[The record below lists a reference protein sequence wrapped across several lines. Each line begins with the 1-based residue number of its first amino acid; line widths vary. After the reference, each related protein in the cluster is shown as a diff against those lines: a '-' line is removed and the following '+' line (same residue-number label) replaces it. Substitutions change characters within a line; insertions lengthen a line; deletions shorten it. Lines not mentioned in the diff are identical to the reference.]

1 MNISSNFDSGNII
14 VQKEDGHGSFW
25 LNIRKDTQSDHFQW
39 FHFRLNGARG
49 VECQLVITNA
59 SEASYP
65 EGWEDYDV
73 RASYD
78 RENWFSVPTT
88 YEEGKLIWHFKPEH
102 DSVFFAYFAPYSYER
117 HLGLIHSSQHSPDC
131 RHKVLGQTHEG
142 RDLDMLVVG
151 NPKAKRKI
159 WVVARQHP
167 GEAMAEW
174 FMEGFID
181 RLIDDS
187 DPESLVLLKNAV
199 FYLVPNLNPDG
210 AIAGNLRCNTL
221 GTNLN
226 REWAAPSKE
235 KSPEVY
241 YLMKEMD
248 KIGCDLFLDIHG
260 DEGLP
265 YNFVSSIEGIP
276 SFDKRLKNLL
286 DKFLNKWK
294 ECSPDFQTRHG
305 YPKNKAG
312 EANLSVGS
320 KQIGERFK
328 CLSMTIE
335 MPFKDNADLPDEYSG
350 WSPERSMNLGRGIL
364 FPIRSVLRELR

>member
-1 MNISSNFDSGNII
+1 MNISSNFDGGNII
-14 VQKEDGHGSFW
+14 VKRQDHHGSFW
-25 LNIRKDTQSDHFQW
+25 LDIRKDTKSDYFQW
-39 FHFRLNGARG
+39 FYFRLSGAKG

-65 EGWEDYDV
+65 EGWEDYEV
-73 RASYD
+73 RGSYD
-78 RENWFSVPTT
+78 RESWFAIPTS
-88 YEEGKLIWHFKPEH
+88 YEDGKLIWHFKPDQ

-117 HLGLIHSSQHSPDC
+117 HLGLVHNAQHSEMC
-131 RHKVLGQTHEG
+131 RHKVLGQTAEG
-142 RDLDMLVVG
+142 RDLDLLIVG
-151 NPKAKRKI
+151 NPKGKRKI

-167 GEAMAEW
+167 GESMAEW

-181 RLIDDS
+181 RIIDDS
-187 DPESLVLLKNAV
+187 DAESLTLLKDAV

-226 REWAAPSKE
+226 REWANPSKE
-235 KSPEVY
+235 KSPEVF
-241 YLMKEMD
+241 YLLNEMD
-248 KIGCDLFLDIHG
+248 KVGCDLFLDIHG

-265 YNFVSSIEGIP
+265 YNFISSIEGIP
-276 SFDKRLKNLL
+276 SFDKRLSRLL

-294 ECSPDFQTRHG
+294 EVSPDFQTRHG

-312 EANLSVGS
+312 EANLSIGS

-350 WSPERSMNLGRGIL
+350 WSPERSVNFGRSIL
-364 FPIRSVLRELR
+364 FPIRSLVKELR